1 MTSPFRRPQTTPAKE
16 TDRKAL
22 VIGAT
27 GATGQAL
34 LPLLIAAPAVERID
48 SFGRRAPDLTDA
60 KLHSHII
67 DFHQPQQWA
76 DKIRG
81 DAVFICLGTT
91 LKVAGSKATQWQ
103 IDYQAALDFARA
115 ARHNG
120 ASTLVLVSAAGA
132 NARSPFFYPR
142 MKGALEEA
150 ITALGYPRLRICR
163 PPLLIR
169 PDSDRPGERIS
180 VRILHSLNAIGL
192 LRSQRPLPVADLARA
207 LLAAAL
213 DSQDGVK
220 TCSPKVSANSCKKA
234 HDPQARFPRQSPP
247 PHR

>member
-1 MTSPFRRPQTTPAKE
+1 M
-16 TDRKAL
+16 KAL

-34 LPLLIAAPAVERID
+34 LPLLIAAPAVERVD

-76 DKIRG
+76 DRVQG

-91 LKVAGSKATQWQ
+91 LKAAGSKAAQWQ

-115 ARHNG
+115 
-120 ASTLVLVSAAGA
+120 
-132 NARSPFFYPR
+132 
-142 MKGALEEA
+142 
-150 ITALGYPRLRICR
+150 
-163 PPLLIR
+163 
-169 PDSDRPGERIS
+169 
-180 VRILHSLNAIGL
+180 
-192 LRSQRPLPVADLARA
+192 

-213 DSQDGVK
+213 DPQDGVK
-220 TCSPKVSANSCKKA
+220 ICSPEGI
-234 HDPQARFPRQSPP
+234 RQLLQKSP
-247 PHR
+247 

>member
-1 MTSPFRRPQTTPAKE
+1 M
-16 TDRKAL
+16 KAL

-76 DKIRG
+76 DRVQG

-91 LKVAGSKATQWQ
+91 LKVAGSKAAQWQ

-169 PDSDRPGERIS
+169 PDSDRPGEKIS
-180 VRILHSLNAIGL
+180 VRILHGLNAIGL
-192 LRSQRPLPVADLARA
+192 LRSQRPLPIADLARA

-213 DSQDGVK
+213 DPQDGVK
-220 TCSPKVSANSCKKA
+220 TCSPEGI
-234 HDPQARFPRQSPP
+234 RQLLQKSP
-247 PHR
+247 